1 MKIVKTEN
9 ISAKITKELKDKIDQ
24 ACNKIPGMY
33 VSAYIE
39 RAIENQLKVDL
50 K

>member
-1 MKIVKTEN
+1 MKIKKTEF
-9 ISAKITKELKDKIDQ
+9 IGLKITKELKDKLDQ
-24 ACNKIPGMY
+24 ACGIMPGMY
-33 VSAYIE
+33 ISAYIE